1 MKDKHKMVNRSAQDR
16 RKLVASDW
24 KDGERRTKE
33 EKREQW
39 QRASK
44 WRSTHKPIKAV
55 DLSHNALL

>member
-1 MKDKHKMVNRSAQDR
+1 MKHKQKMVNRSSQDR
-16 RKLVASDW
+16 RQVDASTW
-24 KDGERRTKE
+24 TKEERRKKE

-44 WRSTHKPIKAV
+44 WRSTHKPIKNF